1 VELCAYHLI
10 AEDDNRFDSAPDGF
24 SQLRQPHKSLLV
36 DSVEV
41 EKNRKQW
48 IAEWLRA
55 IGR

>member
-1 VELCAYHLI
+1 MQLCAGRLI
-10 AEDDNRFDSAPDGF
+10 AEDDARFDSAPDGF
-24 SQLRQPHKSLLV
+24 SQRRHPHKSLLM

-41 EKNRKQW
+41 EQNRKQW